1 MEKLPLVSIIV
12 PTYNNEDTI
21 ESSLISLIKQ
31 NYSKKE
37 ITVVHDEGSVDN
49 TKQILLKMTESFP
62 KLIRIIFTGHV
73 GRSQAR
79 NIGWKNCA
87 GEIFFFADADD
98 IYHQDYLDKAVACLL
113 SDSKFGGVTVTGAS
127 LKFESTFVTECIEV
141 YSKIRRK
148 LTDGGKITPDW
159 AWVYR
164 RDAVE
169 SVGGFDERLNQAE
182 DKDLYLRVKKAG
194 YSFGIVTG
202 INWRHT
208 RKGNIRS
215 YTKKSYLA
223 GKRRILFVLKH
234 RRIGEFFKD
243 VVFFWILCGALLAS
257 IFFTQLF
264 YLVLV
269 GIAAVLGY
277 NLVVT
282 LKVGWNVVSNK
293 KYLVYYPFLRALTYF
308 ASAVGHTHGFL
319 LVCFEKITG
328 KRIDWSRV

>member
-1 MEKLPLVSIIV
+1 MEKLPLVSIVV

-31 NYSKKE
+31 NYPRKE
-37 ITVVHDEGSVDN
+37 ITVVYDEGSVDN
-49 TKQILLKMTESFP
+49 TKRILLKMVRDFP

-79 NIGWKNCA
+79 NIGWKDSA

-98 IYHQDYLDKAVACLL
+98 VYNQDYLDKAVACLL
-113 SDSKFGGVTVTGAS
+113 SDSKFGGVSVTGAS
-127 LKFESTFVTECIEV
+127 LKLESTFVTECIEV

-148 LTDGGKITPDW
+148 LTDEGKITPDW
-159 AWVYR
+159 AWVYQ

-202 INWRHT
+202 VNWRHT
-208 RKGNIRS
+208 RKGNVQS
-215 YTKKSYLA
+215 YTKKRYLA
-223 GKRRILFVLKH
+223 GKRRVLFVLKY
-234 RRIGEFFKD
+234 RRVREFFKD
-243 VVFFWILCGALLAS
+243 AVMFWILCVAFLAS
-257 IFFTQLF
+257 IFFTQLS
-264 YLVLV
+264 YLVLI

-277 NLVVT
+277 NLFVT

-293 KYLVYYPFLRALTYF
+293 KYLFYYPFFKALTYLT
-308 ASAVGHTHGFL
+308 SAIGYTHGFL